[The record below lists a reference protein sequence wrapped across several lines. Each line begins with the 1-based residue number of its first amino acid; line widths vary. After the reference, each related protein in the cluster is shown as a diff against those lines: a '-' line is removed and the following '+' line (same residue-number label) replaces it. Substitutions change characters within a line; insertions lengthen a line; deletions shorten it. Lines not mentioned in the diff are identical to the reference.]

1 MSCPRSVGEIG
12 HPSDVPHRALDRAL
26 KVSERNTADV
36 WSKMMHPEIE
46 FELMKN
52 HADELR
58 RAAAEHRRVREA
70 QRGNKSERRSLFG
83 KRRSS

>member
-1 MSCPRSVGEIG
+1 M
-12 HPSDVPHRALDRAL
+12 
-26 KVSERNTADV
+26 N
-36 WSKMMHPEIE
+36 PEIE

-52 HADELR
+52 HANELR

-70 QRGNKSERRSLFG
+70 ERHNKSERRSLFG